1 MDSFFKNKKIL
12 ITGASGSLGSQLAE
26 DFSIYNVKLIL
37 QGRSL
42 SKLKKIKIKNK
53 NSHKLIS
60 LDFKKENSIN
70 KLEEFFK
77 KNFYP
82 DIVIHCLG
90 GSFGVNK
97 TFSSKEDW
105 LKVWN
110 MNLGYSHEINNL
122 VIPKMIKKKIGRIV
136 HISSIAT
143 TFLKGNAPYISAKY
157 ALEGYVKSVSKEISK
172 KNVIM
177 LCVSPGIIDIRNR
190 YFNKLKKQNKKK
202 YFEFMKAH
210 IPINRMAKIKEISN
224 LILILSSNYSSYMP
238 GSIIKI
244 DGQGN

>member
-1 MDSFFKNKKIL
+1 MNNFFKNKKIF
-12 ITGASGSLGSQLAE
+12 ISGASGSLGSKLAE
-26 DFSIYNVKLIL
+26 DFSKYNVKLML

-42 SKLKKIKIKNK
+42 SKLNKIKIKNK
-53 NSHKLIS
+53 KFHKLLS
-60 LDFKKENSIN
+60 LDFNEENSIY
-70 KLEEFFK
+70 KLEESFK

-105 LKVWN
+105 IKVWN

-122 VIPKMIKKKIGRIV
+122 VLPKMLKKKFGRII

-143 TFLKGNAPYISAKY
+143 TFFKGNAPYISKIC
-157 ALEGYVKSVSKEISK
+157 LEGYVKSVSKEISK

-177 LCVSPGIIDIRNR
+177 LCVSPGIIDIKNR
-190 YFNKLKKQNKKK
+190 YFSKLKKENKK
-202 YFEFMKAH
+202 
-210 IPINRMAKIKEISN
+210 NTLIS
-224 LILILSSNYSSYMP
+224 
-238 GSIIKI
+238 
-244 DGQGN
+244 